1 MHRRWSKVAAGTQQP
16 HREQDTNPD
25 VVPCLS
31 GFQIWTILEARSGPF
46 LHIPD
51 VAHFYQWPDLPPSQG
66 AKSGAFWLSD
76 LHPFSGTR
84 HEPVLGARFRAI
96 FDHFC
101 AILGSRFGPI
111 FGYQKW

>member
-1 MHRRWSKVAAGTQQP
+1 MHRRWSRVTAGTQLP

-31 GFQIWTILEARSGPF
+31 GFQIWTILEARDGPF

-51 VAHFYQWPDLPPSQG
+51 VALFYQWPDLPPSQG

-76 LHPFSGTR
+76 LLPFSGTR

-101 AILGSRFGPI
+101 AILGSRFGAI